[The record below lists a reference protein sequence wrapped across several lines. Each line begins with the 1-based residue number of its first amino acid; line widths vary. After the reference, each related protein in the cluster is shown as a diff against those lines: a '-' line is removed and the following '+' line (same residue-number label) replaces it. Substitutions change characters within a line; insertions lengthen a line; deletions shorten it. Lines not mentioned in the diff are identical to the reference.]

1 MDSTCLRT
9 SSGDEALLKSFQKLA
24 ERSGHPHGRWASP
37 QVVDGQ
43 PQSGSQAAL
52 LGRPAFCASLRQP
65 STQAALR
72 CQSTWTA
79 SKLSLRQCANSFG
92 TSGHANS
99 HASSH
104 ASGARISDLNPSGR
118 LAHGSE
124 DWAPPATETRNPMV
138 TTNDFL
144 QQINGADRMR
154 QILTI
159 RSQRYLA
166 AWFCRLDKG
175 PRFFTKEVILRG
187 KLARGFLANRIDAG
201 ARSSTDAK
209 KCSMKVGEW
218 TYNYVNYIPKV

>member
-1 MDSTCLRT
+1 
-9 SSGDEALLKSFQKLA
+9 
-24 ERSGHPHGRWASP
+24 
-37 QVVDGQ
+37 
-43 PQSGSQAAL
+43 
-52 LGRPAFCASLRQP
+52 
-65 STQAALR
+65 
-72 CQSTWTA
+72 
-79 SKLSLRQCANSFG
+79 
-92 TSGHANS
+92 
-99 HASSH
+99 
-104 ASGARISDLNPSGR
+104 
-118 LAHGSE
+118 
-124 DWAPPATETRNPMV
+124 MV

-159 RSQRYLA
+159 RTQRYLA

-187 KLARGFLANRIDAG
+187 KLAHGFLANRIDAG